1 MKKALLI
8 IDVQNDYF
16 EGGKMELHKPLDA
29 LANIEKIL
37 EDFRESKLPVIHVRH
52 INTRE
57 GATFFLPETDGA
69 EIHKNLT
76 PWDNEY
82 VVIKQAPN
90 SFLGTNLL
98 EILKENNIDELVI
111 CGMMSHM
118 CVDTTVRICMD
129 YGIKVTLLED
139 ACATKELTFRSE
151 VIPAETVHSV
161 FMASLD
167 KMFATVIKTDEM
179 LRAFN

>member
-16 EGGKMELHKPLDA
+16 EGGKSELYNSLNA
-29 LANIEKIL
+29 LNKIEKVL
-37 EDFRESKLPVIHVRH
+37 SDFRKEDLPVVHVQH

-57 GATFFLPETDGA
+57 GATFFLPKTDGVL
-69 EIHKNLT
+69 IHKNLT
-76 PWDNEY
+76 PIDGEHLL
-82 VVIKQAPN
+82 IKHAPN

-98 EILKENNIDELVI
+98 DILKDNNIGELVI

-118 CVDTTVRICMD
+118 CIDTTTRACMD

-139 ACATKELTFRSE
+139 ACATKNLAFNGKT
-151 VIPAETVHSV
+151 IPAQTVHDV
-161 FMASLD
+161 FMASLNG
-167 KMFATVIKTDEM
+167 MFANVIRTDE
-179 LRAFN
+179 FSI